1 MVSIILRPANAPSL
15 YKQSIGKYQYSTFR
29 SPVTYNLFQ
38 LFDFFTQAVHL
49 VPQLL
54 DLTLQPVRLLIHVT
68 VFSPASEFFGL
79 NGQLS
84 SLLAES
90 VGLIPATF
98 LLGTFCALSE
108 FSNSTLHLLGPVCRL
123 SALRLTSP
131 FDFDSFR
138 IGTRPFGHPSFTEF
152 VLFARHTSSQFRAF
166 LPPALSLLLDL
177 TGNSFGLLPEFVG
190 LLASILPLGKC
201 GRLLKLG
208 KISLHPFQL
217 LCPFRRTESLIQR
230 SFKLLGLGPH
240 SLSPLLGLACFH
252 SEFFNPFSCLRELP
266 KHCLFIRTDETIL
279 IPVELMLQVRLD
291 GHSFLTG

>member
-1 MVSIILRPANAPSL
+1 L
-15 YKQSIGKYQYSTFR
+15 IGKYLDSTFR

-38 LFDFFTQAVHL
+38 LFDFFTQTVHL

-79 NGQLS
+79 NGQFT
-84 SLLAES
+84 SLLAKS

-138 IGTRPFGHPSFTEF
+138 IGTRPFGHPSFTAF
-152 VLFARHTSSQFRAF
+152 GFFARHTSSQFGLF
-166 LPPALSLLLDL
+166 GPPALSLLLDL
-177 TGNSFGLLPEFVG
+177 TGNSFRLLPEFVG
-190 LLASILPLGKC
+190 LITSTLPLGTRGSLFEFGKMSLRPFK
-201 GRLLKLG
+201 RLWRLRTTNPALKR
-208 KISLHPFQL
+208 SLDF
-217 LCPFRRTESLIQR
+217 
-230 SFKLLGLGPH
+230 LGLGPH
-240 SLSPLLGLACFH
+240 SLSPFLGLARFRP
-252 SEFFNPFSCLRELP
+252 EPFNPFSCLRKLP